1 MRTRSLQFMFVI
13 RLVLKQ
19 DSVDISLRHWKALG
33 VDLPQVG
40 AEVGHQLPEY
50 WALIGSHRS
59 LDLNTGL

>member
-1 MRTRSLQFMFVI
+1 MFVI

-33 VDLPQVG
+33 VDLPQVC

-50 WALIGSHRS
+50 WALIGSH
-59 LDLNTGL
+59 

>member
-1 MRTRSLQFMFVI
+1 MRTRSLHFVFVI

-19 DSVDISLRHWKALG
+19 DPMHIAFRHWKALG

-59 LDLNTGL
+59 RSLNTGL